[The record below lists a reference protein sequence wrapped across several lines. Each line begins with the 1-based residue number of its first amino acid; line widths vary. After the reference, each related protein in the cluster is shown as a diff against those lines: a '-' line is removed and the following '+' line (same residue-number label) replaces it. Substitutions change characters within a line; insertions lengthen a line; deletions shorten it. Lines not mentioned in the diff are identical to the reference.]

1 MKTAVFLDRDGVLN
15 PPDER
20 DGRTRAP
27 VTLEAFRLYP
37 WAAEAVCRL
46 RDAGLLCFVVTN
58 QPEVAT
64 GELARDVLDAMHLR
78 LKRETGVDAIYVCPH
93 VDADGCDC
101 RKPRPGLLRRAA
113 EEWGVDLGA
122 SFLVGDRWRD
132 IEAGVTAGCTTVLV
146 EGSSGAGGR
155 AHFRAATLVDAV
167 TVILEA
173 RKGRR

>member
-1 MKTAVFLDRDGVLN
+1 VKAAVFLDRDGVLN

-37 WAAEAVCRL
+37 WAAEAVRRL
-46 RDAGLLCFVVTN
+46 RDAGLLCLVVTN

-64 GELARDVLDAMHLR
+64 GELARDVLDAMHARLR
-78 LKRETGVDAIYVCPH
+78 RETGVDAIYVCPH

-101 RKPRPGLLRRAA
+101 RKPRPGLLLRAA
-113 EEWGVDLGA
+113 VEWGVDLGA

-132 IEAGVTAGCTTVLV
+132 IKAGEAVGCTTVLV
-146 EGSSGAGGR
+146 EGSSEARGR
-155 AHFRAATLVDAV
+155 GHFLAATLADAV
-167 TVILEA
+167 TVILDA
-173 RKGRR
+173 REGRR